1 MALTVA
7 AIKAA
12 KPKDKGYKLSDAGG
26 LYLMVSTT
34 GAKSWRVKYR
44 IDGKEKTYT
53 IGQYPDYSLQE
64 ARQERD
70 KAKSQIRKG
79 VDPSAKRNE
88 AKRQRRIQVENLF
101 GVSAYR
107 WHELNTPRWTPRYAL
122 KVRQMIDRRLMPYL
136 GDKPIHNI
144 TSADVLA
151 VLRLMEDE
159 GIGET
164 TRKVKNY
171 LQGIFAYAIAEGL
184 IENNPV
190 PGITPALKAV
200 PPANHQRALPFSMMG
215 NFLTSIDAY
224 GGHPVVKLGLKLLIL
239 TMTRTGEVRF
249 GRWSEIDFEKRLWLI
264 PAERMKMKTDHLIP
278 LSHQAIDVLTELRQH
293 TGHTE
298 WLLRSPNAISK
309 PLSEN
314 AFLVLLK
321 RTGFKQHTTTHGL
334 RSTASTVLNEAGFRP
349 DVIEKQLAHEE
360 RNQIRKAYNRADY
373 LEERAEMLQWWADR
387 LDEKQTG
394 SNVIPGKFIRQT

>member
-12 KPKDKGYKLSDAGG
+12 KPRDKGYKLSDAGG
-26 LYLMVSTT
+26 LYLMVSKT
-34 GAKSWRVKYR
+34 GIKSWRVKYR
-44 IDGKEKTYT
+44 LDGKEKTYT
-53 IGQYPDYSLQE
+53 IGQYPDYSLKE

-70 KAKSQIRKG
+70 IAKSKIRKG
-79 VDPSAKRNE
+79 IDPTNE
-88 AKRQRRIQVENLF
+88 RIESKRQQRIQAQNRF
-101 GVSAYR
+101 GVLAYR

-136 GDKPIHNI
+136 SDKPIHQI
-144 TSADVLA
+144 TSADVLT
-151 VLRLMEDE
+151 VLRLMENE

-171 LQGIFAYAIAEGL
+171 LQGIFAFAIAEGL
-184 IENNPV
+184 VENNPV
-190 PGITPALKAV
+190 TGITPALKAV
-200 PPANHQRALPFSMMG
+200 PAVNHQRALPFAMMG
-215 NFLTSIDAY
+215 SFLTSIDAY

-239 TMTRTGEVRF
+239 TMTRTSEVRF
-249 GRWSEIDFEKRLWLI
+249 GRWSEIDFEKQLWLI

-278 LSHQAIDVLTELRQH
+278 LSRQAIDVLTELKQH

-298 WLLRSPNAISK
+298 WLLRSPNTIDK

-321 RTGFKQHTTTHGL
+321 RTGFKEHTTTHGL

-373 LEERAEMLQWWADR
+373 LEERREMLQWWADK
-387 LDEKQTG
+387 LELLK
-394 SNVIPGKFIRQT
+394 

>member
-1 MALTVA
+1 MPLTST

-12 KPKDKGYKLSDAGG
+12 KPKEKAYKLSDAEG

-44 IDGKEKTYT
+44 INGKEKVYT

-70 KAKSQIRKG
+70 NAKAKIRRG
-79 VDPSAKRNE
+79 IDPSAEKSEGKRR
-88 AKRQRRIQVENLF
+88 KVIQTKNLF

-136 GDKPIHNI
+136 GDKPIHQI

-151 VLRLMEDE
+151 VLRVMEEE
-159 GIGET
+159 GVGET

-190 PGITPALKAV
+190 PGITAALKAV

-215 NFLTSIDAY
+215 SFVTSIDAY

-249 GRWSEIDFEKRLWLI
+249 GRWDEIDFEKRLWLI
-264 PAERMKMKTDHLIP
+264 PASRMKMKADHLIP
-278 LSHQAIDVLTELRQH
+278 LSRQAIDILTELKQH

-298 WLLRSPNAISK
+298 WLLRSPNTINK

-321 RTGFKQHTTTHGL
+321 RTGFKDHTTTHGL

-360 RNQIRKAYNRADY
+360 RNQVRKAYNRADY
-373 LEERAEMLQWWADR
+373 LEERAEMLQWWADK
-387 LDEKQTG
+387 LE
-394 SNVIPGKFIRQT
+394 SME

>member
-1 MALTVA
+1 MALTNT

-12 KPKDKGYKLSDAGG
+12 KPKDKGYKLSDSEG
-26 LYLMVSTT
+26 LYLMISPT

-44 IDGKEKTYT
+44 VDGKEKVYT
-53 IGQYPDYSLQE
+53 IGQYPDYSLLE

-70 KAKSQIRKG
+70 DAKAKIRRG
-79 VDPSAKRNE
+79 IDPTAEKNEGKRRKVIQAK
-88 AKRQRRIQVENLF
+88 NLF

-122 KVRQMIDRRLMPYL
+122 KVRQMIDKRLMPYL
-136 GDKPIHNI
+136 GDKPIHQI

-151 VLRLMEDE
+151 VLRVMENE
-159 GIGET
+159 GVGET

-184 IENNPV
+184 IANNPV
-190 PGITPALKAV
+190 PGITAALKAV

-249 GRWSEIDFEKRLWLI
+249 GRWDEIDFEKRLWLI
-264 PAERMKMKTDHLIP
+264 PASRMKMKADHLIP
-278 LSHQAIDVLTELRQH
+278 LSRQAIDVLTELKQH

-298 WLLRSPNAISK
+298 WLLRSPNTIDK

-360 RNQIRKAYNRADY
+360 RNQVRKAYNRADY
-373 LEERAEMLQWWADR
+373 LEERAEMLQWWADK
-387 LDEKQTG
+387 LEYKSKSIFDEKD
-394 SNVIPGKFIRQT
+394 